1 MIVCICNAVSDRQI
15 REAVKN
21 GAATMS
27 ELRSA
32 TGCGTT
38 CGKCSQMAVEIISES
53 TVSHRASGIPGLAMN
68 SGFSPA

>member
-15 REAVKN
+15 REAAKN

-27 ELRSA
+27 DLRSV

-38 CGKCSQMAVEIISES
+38 CGKCVEMAVDIINETSD
-53 TVSHRASGIPGLAMN
+53 SHRASGIPGLALN